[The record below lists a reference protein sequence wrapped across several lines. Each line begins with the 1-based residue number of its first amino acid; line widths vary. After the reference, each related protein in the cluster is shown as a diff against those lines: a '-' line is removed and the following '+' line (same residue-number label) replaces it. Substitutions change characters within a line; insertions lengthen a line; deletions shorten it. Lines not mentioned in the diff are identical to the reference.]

1 MNKSPT
7 QVRADFDR
15 IALAAASGDEIEQLY
30 DRTLINLIPR
40 HCKHVLDLGC
50 GTGRLTR
57 AVAQRVDKVT
67 AIDCSAEMLRV
78 ARQRSRAYENIV
90 FLEAD
95 VLDLDLDPSAF
106 DCVIAVNLLHHLP
119 VEQAARVLKAAVAPA
134 GLLIVHDLRRTA
146 GMLDRV
152 LDGPRLVRKVA
163 WRLSRMN
170 RVRAFFQQ
178 RTAWAHHARGDV
190 VATRSEIKHMRDKH
204 FEGAILRQHFL
215 WRYTLLWGRPAL
227 ALLRVAAK
235 NPRAVTAA
243 LHGKRGAA

>member
-1 MNKSPT
+1 M
-7 QVRADFDR
+7 
-15 IALAAASGDEIEQLY
+15 
-30 DRTLINLIPR
+30 
-40 HCKHVLDLGC
+40 
-50 GTGRLTR
+50 
-57 AVAQRVDKVT
+57 AQRVDKVT

-78 ARQRSRAYENIV
+78 ARQRSRAYDSIV

-163 WRLSRMN
+163 WR
-170 RVRAFFQQ
+170 
-178 RTAWAHHARGDV
+178 
-190 VATRSEIKHMRDKH
+190 
-204 FEGAILRQHFL
+204 
-215 WRYTLLWGRPAL
+215 
-227 ALLRVAAK
+227 
-235 NPRAVTAA
+235 
-243 LHGKRGAA
+243 